1 MTNAAHICSQM
12 YALLR
17 TSSEL
22 MQEVKGDSDEAQ
34 EADDRALAE
43 ADAIHRGLAAGT
55 GSGGTG
61 TLIASEEAG
70 PLGADAMPMTADEKA
85 SSDERRALMALAG
98 QEQRRA
104 DAMSLAERQS
114 WVIMTRLLL
123 NIREAAGEEVDPEF
137 EQKQAEREQVRV
149 YGGGSG
155 AVCRFLTLHDYLA
168 LLHVH

>member
-1 MTNAAHICSQM
+1 M

-34 EADDRALAE
+34 EADERALVE
-43 ADAIHRGLAAGT
+43 ADAIHRGLAAGA
-55 GSGGTG
+55 GSGGIIDNTD
-61 TLIASEEAG
+61 AEG
-70 PLGADAMPMTADEKA
+70 PPGVDAMPMTADEKA

-149 YGGGSG
+149 YLSVVEISLSMLKCIWQSV
-155 AVCRFLTLHDYLA
+155 AENV
-168 LLHVH
+168 